1 MSSETSSAAGSAFE
15 SVALV
20 LQGGGAMGAYQA
32 GVYQGLHEAGIR
44 PDWIAGISIGAI
56 NAALI
61 AGNPPERRVSRLR
74 EFWTRVTEPASGP
87 IPSLLEA
94 SNWAWWPV
102 DPAMRATLG
111 NWTALRAVL
120 GGQNG
125 FFLPRVPPSWAWPPG
140 RPEAISVY
148 DTAPLRDTL
157 EELVDWNLLNGDS
170 VRLSVGAVDIET
182 GNFEYFDSAREVLTP
197 EHIMASGALP
207 PGFPPVQV
215 GRRWFWDG
223 GLVSNTPLEYVLD
236 RVPRRDTLAFQVDL
250 WSARGALPRDLADV
264 LERDKEIRY
273 SSRTRKATDTLARR
287 QNLRHDVN
295 ELLGKLPPELRDDP
309 AARALAAHACTK
321 VMKIVHLIYR
331 DKPYE
336 SHAKDYTFDPAQ
348 MDEHWQAGLTDIVD
362 TFAAPGALDR
372 PSGEQAVETFDIHRQ
387 PAAKETRP

>member
-1 MSSETSSAAGSAFE
+1 MTHELIRTATSAFE
-15 SVALV
+15 STALV

-61 AGNPPERRVSRLR
+61 AGNPPALRVARLR
-74 EFWTRVTEPASGP
+74 EFWTRVTQPAAGS
-87 IPSLLEA
+87 IPSLLDA
-94 SNWAWWPV
+94 SNWAWFPV

-125 FFLPRVPPSWAWPPG
+125 FFQPRVPPSWAWPAG
-140 RPEAISVY
+140 RPEATSVY

-157 EELVDWNLLNGDS
+157 NALVDWKLLNGDA
-170 VRLSVGAVDIET
+170 VRLSVGAVDVET
-182 GNFEYFDSAREVLTP
+182 GNFEYFDSARETLGP

-215 GRRWFWDG
+215 GKRWFWDG

-236 RVPRRDTLAFQVDL
+236 REPRRDTLAFQVDL

-273 SSRTRKATDTLARR
+273 SSRTRKGTDAFAHR
-287 QNLRHDVN
+287 QNLRHHVN
-295 ELLGKLPPELRDDP
+295 ALLGKLPPALREDQ
-309 AARALAAHACTK
+309 AARALEAHSCSK
-321 VMKIVHLIYR
+321 IMKIVHLIYR
-331 DKPYE
+331 DKPHE

-348 MDEHWQAGLTDIVD
+348 MDEHWQAGIKDMTD
-362 TFAAPGALDR
+362 TLATPGALDR
-372 PSGEQAVETFDIHRQ
+372 PSGGQAVESFDLHR
-387 PAAKETRP
+387 

>member
-1 MSSETSSAAGSAFE
+1 MSSETSSASAFE

-61 AGNPPERRVSRLR
+61 AGNPPERRVARLR
-74 EFWTRVTEPASGP
+74 EFWGRVTEPSTGP

-102 DPAMRATLG
+102 DPALRAALG

-120 GGQNG
+120 AGQNG
-125 FFLPRVPPSWAWPPG
+125 FFLPRVPPSWVWPPG
-140 RPEAISVY
+140 REEAISVY

-157 EELVDWNLLNGDS
+157 AELVDWNLLNGDAIR
-170 VRLSVGAVDIET
+170 VSVGAVDVAS
-182 GNFEYFDSAREVLTP
+182 GNFAYFDSARERLGP

-215 GRRWFWDG
+215 GERWYWDG
-223 GLVSNTPLEYVLD
+223 GLVSNTPLEFVLD
-236 RVPRRDTLAFQVDL
+236 GEPRRDTLAFQVDL
-250 WSARGALPRDLADV
+250 WSAAGALPRDLADV
-264 LERDKEIRY
+264 LEREKEIRY
-273 SSRTRKATDTLARR
+273 SSRTRKGTQVFTRR
-287 QNLRHDVN
+287 QNVRHHVN
-295 ELLGKLPPELRDDP
+295 ALLSKLPPELRADP
-309 AARALAAHACTK
+309 AACALEAHACSK

-331 DKPYE
+331 DRPHE
-336 SHAKDYTFDPAQ
+336 SHAKDYLFDPAQ
-348 MDEHWQAGLTDIVD
+348 MEEHWASGLKDSTD
-362 TFAAPGALDR
+362 TLATPGALDR
-372 PSGEQAVETFDIHRQ
+372 PAGEQAVETFDVHR
-387 PAAKETRP
+387 